1 VQSLPSYLL
10 VGQPE
15 GLVARPL
22 RHLLQFRRRRLRPH
36 MAMTERATMPTDI
49 HPKLFRA
56 FVAVAG
62 ERSFFKAAGR
72 LSVSQ
77 GTVSTRVAQL
87 EGILGAQLLERRRGR
102 HGGIALTREG
112 CETLADAKKLLALQ
126 DRIVLRSRSRNKP
139 YW

>member
-1 VQSLPSYLL
+1 
-10 VGQPE
+10 
-15 GLVARPL
+15 
-22 RHLLQFRRRRLRPH
+22 
-36 MAMTERATMPTDI
+36 MAMTGRATMPTDI

-77 GTVSTRVAQL
+77 GAVSTRVAQL

-102 HGGIALTREG
+102 HGIALTREG
-112 CETLADAKKLLALQ
+112 CEALADAKEFLALH
-126 DRIVLRSRSRNKP
+126 DRIVLRARSRNKP